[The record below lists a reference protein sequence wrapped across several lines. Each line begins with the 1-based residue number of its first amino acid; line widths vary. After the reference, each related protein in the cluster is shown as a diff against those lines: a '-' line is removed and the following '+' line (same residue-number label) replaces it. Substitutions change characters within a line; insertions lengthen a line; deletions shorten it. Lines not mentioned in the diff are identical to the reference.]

1 MAFWHQH
8 RPPPPL
14 PQSNQGFGGAGR
26 PTLPNQGFQ
35 TWPTVPQGQPSPSP
49 YNMPPPC
56 VPPPAPQ
63 QFYPPPSLP
72 QPQPP
77 LQPPPMRLPP
87 LQPPTLQPP
96 PPMQPPPH
104 FPENSAVR
112 PPQWM
117 NSVPLTQP
125 VKVHTSEMPLEE
137 ASTDDMQTKGLP
149 QWLQDKVK
157 QYESS
162 QQSSIKKE
170 NVRISEEEI
179 SPLIVLREALEAL
192 ETLKNLETLAD
203 SLVLRGNDEQW
214 SALMQHVELHQAK
227 LQSRCQQLSKE
238 GVLSRLLTSVERRR
252 KKRERLKRQR
262 VRREQEAQEHVKHVA
277 MIEAKINARRQ
288 RILERANQERQ
299 EEEMKEEV
307 DSILGEIRFK
317 ISRTREYLEKL
328 EAMKQLRA
336 ARKESYQQKGL
347 YVAPEADSNFEEG
360 VSSVQHL
367 LEDQLSDYLKEE
379 TALKV
384 MLETEQK
391 EQYESNKLANKQ
403 AAVLKSLFGSTEV
416 NPEVLPFNKLYT
428 SSNESVDSLAW
439 VRNSWD
445 RFLVPPDHPA
455 GSSVPVQWVVPQ
467 EPSSHSWAMYCAS

>member
-1 MAFWHQH
+1 
-8 RPPPPL
+8 
-14 PQSNQGFGGAGR
+14 
-26 PTLPNQGFQ
+26 
-35 TWPTVPQGQPSPSP
+35 
-49 YNMPPPC
+49 
-56 VPPPAPQ
+56 
-63 QFYPPPSLP
+63 
-72 QPQPP
+72 
-77 LQPPPMRLPP
+77 
-87 LQPPTLQPP
+87 
-96 PPMQPPPH
+96 
-104 FPENSAVR
+104 
-112 PPQWM
+112 M
-117 NSVPLTQP
+117 NSVPSPQLT
-125 VKVHTSEMPLEE
+125 KVHTSEITLEE
-137 ASTDDMQTKGLP
+137 ASKDDIQIKRLP
-149 QWLQDKVK
+149 QWLQNKVK
-157 QYESS
+157 LYESS
-162 QQSSIKKE
+162 QETSSIKKE
-170 NVRISEEEI
+170 NVPIAKEGI

-192 ETLKNLETLAD
+192 ETLKKLETLAD

-214 SALMQHVELHQAK
+214 SALMQHVELHQTK

-238 GVLSRLLTSVERRR
+238 DVLSRLLTSVERRR

-262 VRREQEAQEHVKHVA
+262 VRREQEAQEHAKHVA

-288 RILERANQERQ
+288 QILERANQERQ

-416 NPEVLPFNKLYT
+416 NREVLPFNKLYT
-428 SSNESVDSLAW
+428 SSSESIDSLAW

>member
-14 PQSNQGFGGAGR
+14 PQSNQGFRGAGR

-35 TWPTVPQGQPSPSP
+35 TWPTVPQGQPLPSP

-56 VPPPAPQ
+56 MPPPAPQ

-77 LQPPPMRLPP
+77 I
-87 LQPPTLQPP
+87 
-96 PPMQPPPH
+96 PPPH

-125 VKVHTSEMPLEE
+125 VKVHTSEIPLEE
-137 ASTDDMQTKGLP
+137 ASTDDIQTKRLP

-170 NVRISEEEI
+170 NVPIAEEET

-214 SALMQHVELHQAK
+214 SALMQHVELHQTK

-262 VRREQEAQEHVKHVA
+262 VRREQEAQEHAKHVA

-360 VSSVQHL
+360 VSFVQHL

-391 EQYESNKLANKQ
+391 EQYESSKLANKQ

-455 GSSVPVQWVVPQ
+455 GSSVPVQWVLPQ